1 MEKIEVAKEDK
12 SSLTPFAAARLIEE
26 IIKKYEIYARE
37 NGFRL
42 NPNREV
48 VERIVKGLLE
58 REKEFGKRF
67 CPCRRITGN
76 KEEDKKMIC
85 PCVYHL
91 AEIEK
96 DGRCLCGLFVR

>member
-1 MEKIEVAKEDK
+1 MEE
-12 SSLTPFAAARLIEE
+12 IEE

-58 REKEFGKRF
+58 REKEFGVRY

-85 PCVYHL
+85 PCIFHQK
-91 AEIEK
+91 EIEK
-96 DGRCLCGLFVR
+96 FGHCLCGLFVR

>member
-1 MEKIEVAKEDK
+1 MNQSKVDELIKEYEEYAEKNSFK
-12 SSLTPFAAARLIEE
+12 
-26 IIKKYEIYARE
+26 
-37 NGFRL
+37 L
-42 NPNREV
+42 NPNREA

-85 PCVYHL
+85 PCVFHQK
-91 AEIEK
+91 EIEK
-96 DGRCLCGLFVR
+96 FGHCLCGLFVR